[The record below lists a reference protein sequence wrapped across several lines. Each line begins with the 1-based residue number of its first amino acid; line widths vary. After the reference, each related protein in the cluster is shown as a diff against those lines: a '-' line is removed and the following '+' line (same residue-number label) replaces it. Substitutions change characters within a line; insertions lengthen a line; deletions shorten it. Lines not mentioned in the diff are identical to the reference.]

1 VSLTHVLEAP
11 KDKLLWADGTDGDAL
26 KRQQRERFAVTPD
39 YFVDDT
45 AEASRC
51 TVEGECLGSQVSDST
66 TSTGRLS
73 QAIATI
79 NTGKTAVGIAAQT
92 QRFEFVFQRSSTK
105 SVITKSNKLTP
116 IQLATLCLNTLLS
129 LLSVSAIAFK
139 KLEPML
145 TKKLTVK
152 AKGKKG
158 GKDKEGGKEM
168 PAPIGK
174 DDVAKALSAIV
185 VRGDEQADDCGG
197 DGDSS
202 DDVAGGSAPDAEL
215 KDQVEQ
221 QNEKIEQLEGTIEQ
235 QNEKIEQQNETNQQ
249 QNETN
254 QQQNETNQQQNEMI
268 AAQQAKLEWLI
279 EKVTTMAAGSRSGD
293 DAVEE
298 IRAATAAD
306 GGDDEGKE

>member
-1 VSLTHVLEAP
+1 MLEEQNA
-11 KDKLLWADGTDGDAL
+11 
-26 KRQQRERFAVTPD
+26 KRILAK
-39 YFVDDT
+39 
-45 AEASRC
+45 
-51 TVEGECLGSQVSDST
+51 
-66 TSTGRLS
+66 
-73 QAIATI
+73 QA
-79 NTGKTAVGIAAQT
+79 
-92 QRFEFVFQRSSTK
+92 
-105 SVITKSNKLTP
+105 
-116 IQLATLCLNTLLS
+116 
-129 LLSVSAIAFK
+129 K
-139 KLEPML
+139 KL
-145 TKKLTVK
+145 KVK

-158 GKDKEGGKEM
+158 GKDKKGGKET

-235 QNEKIEQQNETNQQ
+235 QNEKI
-249 QNETN
+249 
-254 QQQNETNQQQNEMI
+254 

-279 EKVTTMAAGSRSGD
+279 EEVTSMAAGSRSGD
-293 DAVEE
+293 DAAEE